1 MLFEEE
7 ILLALPAD
15 HPMAER
21 EHLKLADVL
30 EEDFIC
36 LNENWALG
44 AIVQKNLALAA
55 KRPEAAVWVD
65 NPSLMR
71 DLLRSGQGMALVP
84 AVSWKGFG
92 EDFVRMKKLEDFDV
106 RRTVCLRY
114 PQEKYI
120 TREDRACMDGIRE
133 YFETVQQ
140 KAELAGEA

>member
-21 EHLKLADVL
+21 GTSETGGCAGRGLYLSQMRTGRWERL
-30 EEDFIC
+30 
-36 LNENWALG
+36 L
-44 AIVQKNLALAA
+44 QKNLALAA

-120 TREDRACMDGIRE
+120 TREDRRLHGRYPGI
-133 YFETVQQ
+133 
-140 KAELAGEA
+140 L

>member
-21 EHLKLADVL
+21 EHLKLVDVL

-44 AIVQKNLALAA
+44 DDCAEKSRPGGEASGGSRVGGQSEPDAGSAQ
-55 KRPEAAVWVD
+55 KRPGD
-65 NPSLMR
+65 GPGS
-71 DLLRSGQGMALVP
+71 

-92 EDFVRMKKLEDFDV
+92 EDFV
-106 RRTVCLRY
+106 
-114 PQEKYI
+114 
-120 TREDRACMDGIRE
+120 G
-133 YFETVQQ
+133 
-140 KAELAGEA
+140 